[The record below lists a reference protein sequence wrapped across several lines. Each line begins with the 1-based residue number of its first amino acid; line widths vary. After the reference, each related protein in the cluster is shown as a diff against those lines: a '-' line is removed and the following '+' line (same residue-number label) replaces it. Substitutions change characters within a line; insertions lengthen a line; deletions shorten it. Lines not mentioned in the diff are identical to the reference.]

1 MIKRDDIPKLKQIK
15 APAPIVTNGAAPIVA
30 NGAAPL
36 ILPVAIAPLILPVAI
51 AALILPVAIAVSFAP
66 AYFLA
71 ILESSGTTKLTIKAV
86 ATPAVD
92 TGTASTHQASFNLFY
107 RSMSSTSSCFIFFS
121 RDSIC
126 LSNLAKS
133 SFIF

>member
-15 APAPIVTNGAAPIVA
+15 APAPIVTNGAAPIVANGAAPIVA

-51 AALILPVAIAVSFAP
+51 AALILPVAIAVSLAP

-71 ILESSGTTKLTIKAV
+71 ILESSATTKLTIKV
-86 ATPAVD
+86 FATPAGD

-107 RSMSSTSSCFIFFS
+107 CSMSSTSSCFIFFLT
-121 RDSIC
+121 RF
-126 LSNLAKS
+126 NL
-133 SFIF
+133 FI